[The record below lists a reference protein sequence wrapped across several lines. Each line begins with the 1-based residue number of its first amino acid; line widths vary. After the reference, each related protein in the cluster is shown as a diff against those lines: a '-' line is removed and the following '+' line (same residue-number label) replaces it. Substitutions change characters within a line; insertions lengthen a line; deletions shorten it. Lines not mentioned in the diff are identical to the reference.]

1 MPHPTPAGG
10 SPAGIER
17 LPLRLTITFGLMVIV
32 AFGSWFYG
40 FGVLI
45 EPIGAD
51 TGWAESTLSTAY
63 GAGLFAVGLGA
74 VLAGRVIDRFGPRPV
89 FASCAVGAFTGTLA
103 TVQAGSPALFT
114 VAAVGTQCFIGV
126 AGYYTAVHAAI
137 ARLVPADRT
146 RAITVNTLWGA
157 FASPVFL
164 PLMAWLSLTWGW
176 RGALVISGTAVA
188 LVFGLG
194 AVLSPA
200 RTAAGDRHRG
210 PGFFA
215 GLAWAGRNRTTRRLL
230 VVGMC
235 GGVASSVLF
244 LYQVPAMVS
253 AGLGLAT
260 ASALAGLRGLFQ
272 LLGRL
277 PLPWLVRRV
286 GARTVFRISLAGV
299 GLSALLL
306 LVSGNIALAI
316 TFAVLAGAAVGAHST
331 LESIYTAE
339 IVPVQVIGMI
349 LGAYSMIRGI
359 GQALGPTGAGLLND
373 ATGTRA
379 AALAVIA
386 VVAVAGAILVP
397 AKPAGQVSVPTPTGR

>member
-137 ARLVPADRT
+137 ARLVPTDRT

-164 PLMAWLSLTWGW
+164 PL
-176 RGALVISGTAVA
+176 
-188 LVFGLG
+188 
-194 AVLSPA
+194 
-200 RTAAGDRHRG
+200 
-210 PGFFA
+210 
-215 GLAWAGRNRTTRRLL
+215 
-230 VVGMC
+230 
-235 GGVASSVLF
+235 
-244 LYQVPAMVS
+244 
-253 AGLGLAT
+253 
-260 ASALAGLRGLFQ
+260 
-272 LLGRL
+272 
-277 PLPWLVRRV
+277 
-286 GARTVFRISLAGV
+286 
-299 GLSALLL
+299 
-306 LVSGNIALAI
+306 
-316 TFAVLAGAAVGAHST
+316 
-331 LESIYTAE
+331 
-339 IVPVQVIGMI
+339 
-349 LGAYSMIRGI
+349 
-359 GQALGPTGAGLLND
+359 
-373 ATGTRA
+373 
-379 AALAVIA
+379 
-386 VVAVAGAILVP
+386 
-397 AKPAGQVSVPTPTGR
+397 